1 MDRAFAMMTVRRILS
16 AFLMLACVSAFGD
29 NGSAVMLWFV
39 DNPQITVNGGG
50 QIGITDLPGWSA
62 DEDANELAARVHAVD
77 GDGTSVYLDLWYYDD
92 ASGKYLKDLEVK
104 EAWVNEKGQ
113 VGVGYSPIPGALDP
127 TTAQFIVE
135 LGRLAWDEDEQGLL
149 WQITLAVSSS
159 ATYADLVASG
169 HISPGELAIPDH
181 TPWSDFAFVVPEPSS
196 GLLVLLGG
204 AFCVLRRRRRCVVD
218 AEGVDVN
225 GTV

>member
-39 DNPQITVNGGG
+39 NDPQVTVNGGG
-50 QIGITDLPGWSA
+50 QVDVRDLPGWSA
-62 DEDANELAARVHAVD
+62 DEDANELAARVRAVD

-92 ASGKYLKDLEVK
+92 ASGAYLKDLGLK

-113 VGVGYSPIPGALDP
+113 SGVNYSPIPTALDP
-127 TTAQFIVE
+127 ATAQFVVE
-135 LGRLAWDEDEQGLL
+135 LGRLAWDEGEQELL
-149 WQITLAVSSS
+149 WQITLAISTS
-159 ATYADLVASG
+159 ATYAELMASG

-181 TPWSDFAFVVPEPSS
+181 SPWSNFAFVVPEPSS

-204 AFCVLRRRRRCVVD
+204 AFCLLRRRKSLHSK
-218 AEGVDVN
+218 
-225 GTV
+225 